1 MYVADCLYMGSEVSI
16 IAKSELVLKTL
27 ISSIGNERGNGDID
41 VLDIVPSKDVFDI
54 VPDKDVQPVIYG
66 EWIQV
71 EDEEKKF
78 EFQIVCSH
86 CHESNRY
93 PTFNENDEIIQW
105 TYNRTKYCPF
115 CGKELGE

>member
-1 MYVADCLYMGSEVSI
+1 MSKMYIADCLYMGSEVSI
-16 IAKSELVLKTL
+16 ISKSELVLKTL
-27 ISSIGNERGNGDID
+27 ISSIGDERGNGDID
-41 VLDIVPSKDVFDI
+41 VLDIVPSKDV
-54 VPDKDVQPVIYG
+54 QPVVYG

-105 TYNRTKYCPF
+105 TYNRTKYCPN
-115 CGKELGE
+115 CGARMR